1 MSRNDYLDDSEDM
14 PDDEGIPDFPEAD
27 IHDFPEEDTPACP
40 IPSQP
45 SRFLSSPGS
54 PRPAPPQNSMPGW
67 DMAKTICQAGGAGLK
82 KVIAAAED
90 AMPLGG
96 MPVASERA
104 GGESRCTGLKQK
116 AGEITRSA
124 AEDFALLTT
133 RTSSMRY
140 AADFLSTDGNVS
152 FSDVIPKY
160 IPNHINISN
169 YI

>member
-1 MSRNDYLDDSEDM
+1 MSRNYYLDGSEDM

-27 IHDFPEEDTPACP
+27 ISDFPACP
-40 IPSQP
+40 IPSQA

-54 PRPAPPQNSMPGW
+54 QRPAPPQNSMPGW
-67 DMAKTICQAGGAGLK
+67 DMAKTMCKADGAGLK

-90 AMPLGG
+90 AMPPGG
-96 MPVASERA
+96 LPVASERA
-104 GGESRCTGLKQK
+104 GGDSRRTGLKRK

-140 AADFLSTDGNVS
+140 AADFLSTVGNVS
-152 FSDVIPKY
+152 FSDVMPKY
-160 IPNHINISN
+160 IPKHLNTSN